1 MDDIQSIARLRE
13 GDIGGLE
20 ALVERYQIRALRAA
34 YLITHDRALAE
45 DVVQTAFLRVYRS
58 IEKYD
63 LSRPFAPYFMRIVV
77 NGAIQAARRSG
88 RHLTLESDDFSWED
102 LIASDT
108 PDPQTEA
115 EAAELRDH
123 IGQALGSLTT
133 EQRAAVV
140 MRYYLG
146 LSESEMSAMLALP
159 AGTVKWRLHAAR
171 KQLRVLLDRV
181 VGEG

>member
-1 MDDIQSIARLRE
+1 LEDLQSITRLRE

-45 DVVQTAFLRVYRS
+45 DVVQTAFLKVYRS

-63 LSRPFAPYFMRIVV
+63 TSRPFAPYFMRIVV
-77 NGAIQAARRSG
+77 NGAIQGAQRSG
-88 RHLTLESDDFSWED
+88 RHLTLESDDLSWED
-102 LIASDT
+102 VIASDA
-108 PDPQTEA
+108 PDPHTEA
-115 EAAELRDH
+115 EAAELRDS
-123 IGQALGSLTT
+123 IGHALLALTP

-146 LSESEMSAMLALP
+146 LSESEMSEMLALP

-181 VGEG
+181 VGER